1 MKGKILHFIF
11 LVAAVLCLH
20 SISNAQG
27 LLGVYEVIPDLDT
40 INEDGTTILFVL
52 ENDNNETGFLDAEI
66 TGVTPPSH
74 GSVLFDETTIQ
85 YFPDPDYNGSDDF
98 TYTACANSNTQCD
111 DGPIVITINP
121 VPDFPIAD
129 DEDTSTYHITPVL
142 INILKGDIDIDEDG
156 LDVTI
161 IDGGANGTSE
171 YLGDSILKYTPDFL
185 FLGDDVVT
193 YQICNS
199 GSDIYCDE
207 GSVSITVIPNNF
219 NKPNAANDFATVY
232 ANVEISIDVIAND
245 YDGDGDAMEIGDLYI
260 GDAFGI
266 IAITDSNTIS
276 YISSEIGIDSF
287 YYQVCDLNAP
297 PKCDTAMVTVTV
309 NEAPVVLPEIHVPNS
324 ISPNNDGFNDELEIV
339 GLETYASFTLR
350 IYNRWNDIVY
360 ETSDPEK
367 VWNGRA
373 NTGLLAA
380 DTELPDGTYFYILQ
394 LQGEADPVRG
404 FIVLKR

>member
-1 MKGKILHFIF
+1 MKGKILKFI
-11 LVAAVLCLH
+11 LILIAAVCLPL
-20 SISNAQG
+20 ISSGQG

-66 TGVTPPSH
+66 TGVTLPAH
-74 GSVLFDETTIQ
+74 GSISFDATTIQ

-98 TYTACANSNTQCD
+98 TYTACANSGTQCD

-121 VPDFPIAD
+121 VPDFPVAD
-129 DEDTSTYHITPVL
+129 DEDTSTYHVTPVL
-142 INILKGDIDIDEDG
+142 INILKGDIDIDEGG

-161 IDGGANGTSE
+161 LDDGANGISE
-171 YLGDSILKYTPDFL
+171 YLGDSILKYTPDFG
-185 FLGDDVVT
+185 FLGTDVVT

-199 GSDIYCDE
+199 GSDVFCDE
-207 GSVSITVIPNNF
+207 GTITITVNTNNF

-232 ANVEISIDVIAND
+232 AEVEISIDVLAND
-245 YDGDGDAMEIGDLYI
+245 FDGDGDDMFIEGLIP
-260 GDAFGI
+260 GDAFGVLS
-266 IAITDSNTIS
+266 ITDTNTIS
-276 YISSEIGIDSF
+276 YISSETGIDSF
-287 YYQVCDLNAP
+287 FYAVCDLNAP
-297 PKCDTAMVTVTV
+297 PKCDTAMVKVTV

-324 ISPNNDGFNDELEIV
+324 ISPNNDGINDELEIV

-360 ETSDPEK
+360 ESNDAEK
-367 VWNGRA
+367 LWNGRS
-373 NTGLLAA
+373 NKGLLAN
-380 DTELPDGTYFYILQ
+380 DGELPDGTYFYILQ